1 MTTDIEQLRKRMNY
15 LEARLVKAGE
25 ERRLAQ
31 VKCRELEARCQNL
44 ERELARH
51 RRQTGAADVLDRMGS
66 SAEVLGRE
74 IEGQQNNGGQS

>member
-1 MTTDIEQLRKRMNY
+1 MTTDIEQLQARTRY

-44 ERELARH
+44 ERELARL
-51 RRQTGAADVLDRMGS
+51 RNQADTADVLDRMGS
-66 SAEVLGRE
+66 SAEALARE